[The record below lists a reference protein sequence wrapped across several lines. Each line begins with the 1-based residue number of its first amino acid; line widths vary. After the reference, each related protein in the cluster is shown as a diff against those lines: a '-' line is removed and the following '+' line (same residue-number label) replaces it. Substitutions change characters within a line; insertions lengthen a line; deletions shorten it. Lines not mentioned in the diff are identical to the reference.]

1 MIRLDQLAS
10 AGLSDAEKIDALA
23 SGLESMAQL
32 LHRTRLGGS
41 TAEIDAR
48 FDADGMV
55 LVPVPEHAL
64 SCPLHGHQVRGEIPY
79 AHRHP
84 GGYGLHG
91 HDQPGDRP

>member
-23 SGLESMAQL
+23 SGLASMAQL

-41 TAEIDAR
+41 TAGIDAR

-55 LVPVPEHAL
+55 LVPVPVHASPHTFEPTDEGL
-64 SCPLHGHQVRGEIPY
+64 TCKVCTKGRYHAY
-79 AHRHP
+79 HP
-84 GGYGLHG
+84 VK
-91 HDQPGDRP
+91 P